1 MTGVMAVLE
10 ETEEYIKKIQNGEIP
25 YSAEVSRKIFNAI
38 ASVPAM
44 NNEEFKMLF
53 NSKLQD
59 FALVSHLGS
68 LAAKQIEIAEETN
81 SMFKGHA

>member
-1 MTGVMAVLE
+1 MADVIAVLE
-10 ETEEYIKKIQNGEIP
+10 ETEEYIKKVQKGEIP

-44 NNEEFKMLF
+44 KDDEFKMLF

-68 LAAKQIEIAEETN
+68 LAAKQIKVAEDTN